1 MRARRRWRSPRGN
14 ERRGTRR
21 SLTGAA
27 QLNDRSTVQRIDADL
42 LVPGRGTPVRDAAVV
57 LDGSSI
63 AYAGP
68 KQGAPDVARAAS
80 VPCLMPGLWD
90 CHAHFMGM
98 TTLDF
103 THLATLPMPV
113 LAARAAKDVEK
124 ALQAGFTSIREAG
137 GLGVHLAR
145 VVQEGLLEGPSIY
158 APGAIL
164 SQTGGH
170 GDLHALPLPWM
181 GDLCQRGAP
190 MALCD
195 GVPECLKAVRTQL
208 RLGARVIK
216 ICASGGVLSE
226 IDHPIHQQFSHEEL
240 RAIVEEAG
248 RAERVVMA
256 HCHGKPGIM
265 AALRAGV
272 RTIEHGSYLDEEGAA
287 AMRELGA
294 ILVPTRFIVE
304 RGLLAKGR
312 IPAFAFEKLVAVADR
327 HHEAMHIA
335 REAGVRIALGSDIC
349 TSGPDSVVPWG
360 MNATELVHLVG
371 AGMSPLQAIEAG
383 TANGPLTLGPQ
394 APKAGVLETGWD
406 ADVIA
411 VQGDPVADIAL
422 LTDPARITHVWK
434 AGRLVKQP
442 AAA

>member
-1 MRARRRWRSPRGN
+1 M
-14 ERRGTRR
+14 E
-21 SLTGAA
+21 
-27 QLNDRSTVQRIDADL
+27 RIDADL
-42 LVPGRGTPVRDAAVV
+42 LVPGRGEPVRDATVL
-57 LDGSSI
+57 LDGATI

-68 KQGAPDVARAAS
+68 RKGAPDVSPATS

-90 CHAHFMGM
+90 CHAHFMGVR
-98 TTLDF
+98 TLDF
-103 THLATLPMPV
+103 TELAMVPTAV
-113 LAARAAKDVEK
+113 LAARATKDVEK

-145 VVQEGLLEGPSIY
+145 VVEEGLLAGPSIY

-170 GDLHALPLPWM
+170 GDLHALALPWI

-190 MALCD
+190 LALCD
-195 GVPECLKAVRTQL
+195 GVPECLKAVRSQL
-208 RLGARVIK
+208 RLGAKVIK
-216 ICASGGVLSE
+216 ICASGGVLSQ
-226 IDHPIHQQFSHEEL
+226 IDHPIHQQFSDEEL

-272 RTIEHGSYLDEEGAA
+272 RSIEHGSYLDEEAAA

-304 RGLLAKGR
+304 RALLAKGR
-312 IPAFAFEKLVAVADR
+312 MPAFAFEKLVAVADR
-327 HHEAMHIA
+327 HHQAMHVA
-335 REAGVRIALGSDIC
+335 REAGVRIALGTDAC
-349 TSGPDSVVPWG
+349 TSGGESIVPWG
-360 MNATELVHLVG
+360 LNATELVHFVE

-394 APKAGVLETGWD
+394 APKAGVLERGWD

-411 VQGDPVADIAL
+411 VRGDPTANIAVLADP
-422 LTDPARITHVWK
+422 DNVTHVWK
-434 AGRLVKQP
+434 AGRLVKKP